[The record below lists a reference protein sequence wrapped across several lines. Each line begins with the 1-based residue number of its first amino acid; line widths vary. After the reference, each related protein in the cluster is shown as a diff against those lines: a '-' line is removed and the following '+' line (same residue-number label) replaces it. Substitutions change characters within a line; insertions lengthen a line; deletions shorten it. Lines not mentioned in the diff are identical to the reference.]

1 MVASGEVLIH
11 RDGKTIAAKVGTEL
25 LQGDMI
31 TTSGDGKAGIAMIDE
46 SRFSLGAKASM
57 KLDEMTFNETAK
69 TGTMTTSVVKGAF
82 MFVTGSIAK
91 TPGDE
96 PRMKVRTST
105 ATIAVRGTE
114 VAGEVNAG
122 TESKFTLLPNP
133 DGHKSFAKISNAAGT
148 TTIDQPNQTVNI
160 SGYFAAPSEAYQ
172 MPPSAVSQNFSSLLS
187 TMTSVSQA
195 NA

>member
-1 MVASGEVLIH
+1 MAEKVIGKIVVASGEVLIH
-11 RDGKTIAAKVGTEL
+11 RDGKTIVASVGTEL

-31 TTSGDGKAGIAMIDE
+31 TTSGDGKAGIAMIDD

-57 KLDEMTFNETAK
+57 KLDEMTFNDTTK
-69 TGTMTTSVVKGAF
+69 TGSMTASVVKGAF

-96 PRMKVRTST
+96 PRMKVRTSS

-114 VAGEVNAG
+114 VAGDVQANG

-148 TTIDQPNQTVNI
+148 TTIDQPNQTVT
-160 SGYFAAPSEAYQ
+160 
-172 MPPSAVSQNFSSLLS
+172 VSYTHLTLP
-187 TMTSVSQA
+187 TKRIV
-195 NA
+195 

>member
-1 MVASGEVLIH
+1 MGLVLLKKNMAEKVIGKIVVASGEVLIH
-11 RDGKTIAAKVGTEL
+11 RDGKTIVASVGTEL

-31 TTSGDGKAGIAMIDE
+31 TTSGDGKAGIAMIDD

-57 KLDEMTFNETAK
+57 KLDEMTFNDTTK
-69 TGTMTTSVVKGAF
+69 TGSMTASVVKGAF

-96 PRMKVRTST
+96 PRMKVRTSS

-114 VAGEVNAG
+114 VAGDVQANG

-160 SGYFAAPSEAYQ
+160 LSLIHISEPTRPY
-172 MPPSAVSQNFSSLLS
+172 
-187 TMTSVSQA
+187 
-195 NA
+195 